1 MKFYGEE
8 EFYEHQVRMLQQA
21 IDYLTNLIPQME
33 RDLGPNDISGVHDE
47 VIEQV
52 ENGVINLKGKLFD
65 AQNRLEEYIAKK

>member
-1 MKFYGEE
+1 MKFYGEK

-21 IDYLTNLIPQME
+21 IDYLTKLIPQME

-65 AQNRLEEYIAKK
+65 AQNRLEESTAKK